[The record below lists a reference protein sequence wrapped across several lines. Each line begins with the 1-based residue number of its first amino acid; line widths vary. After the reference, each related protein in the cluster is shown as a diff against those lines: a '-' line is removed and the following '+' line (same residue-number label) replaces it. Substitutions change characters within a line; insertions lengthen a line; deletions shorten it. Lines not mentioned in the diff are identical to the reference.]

1 MLFSRRT
8 ADLEVKNRILTDASR
23 KRAQRIEELERELQE
38 YERVKSERVLF
49 PDRVTQLE
57 EHNRQLTESAAK
69 QALRVQELEREL
81 LAARTE
87 IATKDF
93 PRVEAERAFYL
104 KRVGEL
110 EENNRQLTES
120 ATKYALR
127 VQKLER
133 AIGTRLPDFEGD
145 DGTVEFAKACGIY
158 IAVVEAPVSE
168 DRKSVV

>member
-81 LAARTE
+81 LAART
-87 IATKDF
+87 
-93 PRVEAERAFYL
+93 
-104 KRVGEL
+104 
-110 EENNRQLTES
+110 
-120 ATKYALR
+120 
-127 VQKLER
+127 
-133 AIGTRLPDFEGD
+133 
-145 DGTVEFAKACGIY
+145 
-158 IAVVEAPVSE
+158 
-168 DRKSVV
+168 